1 MKKFIIEPEYDGY
14 EIGTYLKETK
24 GYSGRG
30 LRNLEIYLNGK
41 RVKNN
46 SKKVRKLNRV
56 LIKEK
61 EKETGI
67 KPMEIPIKV
76 AYEDKN
82 VLLID
87 KDPYIIVH
95 PTQKKVDKTLANGVV
110 NYFLKTTGKVMVP
123 RFFNRLDMN
132 TSGLIIV
139 AKNSYA
145 QSFLQEKGT
154 VNKFYK
160 AIVKG
165 IVEKDEFLIDRPI
178 GKVGD
183 ELRRR
188 ELTVEEGGQEAQTKI
203 KVVKRFE
210 EENLTLIEAELLT
223 GRTHQIRAHMALEGH
238 PLLGDEL
245 YGGEDKR
252 AKRQMLH
259 SYKTEFTD
267 VETGKMITVE
277 IDLPNDMKEL
287 LEKRIFFLEIEK
299 QKI

>member
-46 SKKVRKLNRV
+46 SKKVRKLNRL

-61 EKETGI
+61 DKETGI
-67 KPMEIPIKV
+67 IPMEMPIKV

-82 VLLID
+82 ILLID
-87 KDPYIIVH
+87 KEPYIIVH

-110 NYFLKTTGKVMVP
+110 NYFLKTTGKIMVP
-123 RFFNRLDMN
+123 RFYNRLDMN

-145 QSFLQEKGT
+145 QSFLQEKGI

-165 IVEKDEFLIDRPI
+165 IIEKDEFLIDKPI

-183 ELRRR
+183 DLRRR
-188 ELTVEEGGQEAQTKI
+188 EISVENGGQEAQTKI
-203 KVVKRFE
+203 KVIKRLKD
-210 EENLTLIEAELLT
+210 LTLIEAELLT
-223 GRTHQIRAHMALEGH
+223 GRTHQIRAHMALEGY

-259 SYKTEFTD
+259 SYKTQFSD
-267 VETGKMITVE
+267 IETGELKTVE
-277 IDLPNDMKEL
+277 IDIPDDMKSILSE
-287 LEKRIFFLEIEK
+287 E
-299 QKI
+299 

>member
-110 NYFLKTTGKVMVP
+110 NYFLKITGKIMVP

-223 GRTHQIRAHMALEGH
+223 GRTHQIRAHMALEGY

-267 VETGKMITVE
+267 VETGKLITVE
-277 IDLPNDMKEL
+277 IDLPEDMKEL
-287 LEKRIFFLEIEK
+287 LEKDK
-299 QKI
+299 

>member
-61 EKETGI
+61 DKETGI

-82 VLLID
+82 LLLID

-110 NYFLKTTGKVMVP
+110 NYFLKTTGKIMVP

-223 GRTHQIRAHMALEGH
+223 GRTHQIRAHMALEGYS
-238 PLLGDEL
+238 LLGDEL

-277 IDLPNDMKEL
+277 IDLPDDMKEL
-287 LEKRIFFLEIEK
+287 LEKR
-299 QKI
+299 

>member
-67 KPMEIPIKV
+67 KPMDIPIKV

-110 NYFLKTTGKVMVP
+110 NYFLKTTGKIMVP

-223 GRTHQIRAHMALEGH
+223 GRTHQIRAHMALEGY

-245 YGGEDKR
+245 YGGEDKI

-267 VETGKMITVE
+267 VETGKLITVE
-277 IDLPNDMKEL
+277 IDLPEDMKEL
-287 LEKRIFFLEIEK
+287 LAKDK
-299 QKI
+299 

>member
-87 KDPYIIVH
+87 KDPYIIVL

-110 NYFLKTTGKVMVP
+110 NYFLKTTGKIMVP

-165 IVEKDEFLIDRPI
+165 IVEKDEFLVDRPI

-223 GRTHQIRAHMALEGH
+223 GRTHQIRAHMALEGY

-267 VETGKMITVE
+267 VETGKLITVE
-277 IDLPNDMKEL
+277 IDLPEDMKEL
-287 LEKRIFFLEIEK
+287 LEKDK
-299 QKI
+299 

>member
-110 NYFLKTTGKVMVP
+110 NYFLKTTGKIMVP

-223 GRTHQIRAHMALEGH
+223 GRTHQIRAHMALEGYS
-238 PLLGDEL
+238 LLGDEL

-277 IDLPNDMKEL
+277 IDLPDDMKEL
-287 LEKRIFFLEIEK
+287 LEKR
-299 QKI
+299 

>member
-24 GYSGRG
+24 GYSARG

-61 EKETGI
+61 DKETGI

-82 VLLID
+82 LLLID

-110 NYFLKTTGKVMVP
+110 NYFLKTTGKIMVP

-223 GRTHQIRAHMALEGH
+223 GRTHQIRAHMALEGY

-277 IDLPNDMKEL
+277 IDLPEDMKEL
-287 LEKRIFFLEIEK
+287 LEKR
-299 QKI
+299 

>member
-110 NYFLKTTGKVMVP
+110 NYFLKTTGKIMVP

-223 GRTHQIRAHMALEGH
+223 GRTHQIRAHMALEGY

-259 SYKTEFTD
+259 SYKTEFSD
-267 VETGKMITVE
+267 VESEKLITVE
-277 IDLPNDMKEL
+277 IDIPEDMKEL
-287 LEKRIFFLEIEK
+287 LEKR
-299 QKI
+299 

>member
-1 MKKFIIEPEYDGY
+1 M
-14 EIGTYLKETK
+14 
-24 GYSGRG
+24 
-30 LRNLEIYLNGK
+30 EIYLNGK

-46 SKKVRKLNRV
+46 SKKVRKLNRL

-67 KPMEIPIKV
+67 IPMEIPIKV

-110 NYFLKTTGKVMVP
+110 NYFLKTTGKIMVP
-123 RFFNRLDMN
+123 RFYNRLDMN

-139 AKNSYA
+139 AKNSFA
-145 QSFLQEKGT
+145 QSFLQEKGI

-178 GKVGD
+178 GKIGD
-183 ELRRR
+183 DLRRR
-188 ELTVEEGGQEAQTKI
+188 EISVENGGQEAQTKI
-203 KVVKRFE
+203 KVIKRFKDI
-210 EENLTLIEAELLT
+210 TLIEAELLT
-223 GRTHQIRAHMALEGH
+223 GRTHQIRAHMALEGY

-259 SYKTEFTD
+259 SYKTQFSD
-267 VETGKMITVE
+267 VETGQLKTVE
-277 IDLPNDMKEL
+277 IDIPDDMK
-287 LEKRIFFLEIEK
+287 
-299 QKI
+299 KILSEE

>member
-67 KPMEIPIKV
+67 KPMDIPIKV

-110 NYFLKTTGKVMVP
+110 NYFLKTTGKIMVP

-139 AKNSYA
+139 AKNSYV

-223 GRTHQIRAHMALEGH
+223 GRTHQIRAHMALEGY

-277 IDLPNDMKEL
+277 IDLPDDMKEL
-287 LEKRIFFLEIEK
+287 LEKR
-299 QKI
+299 

>member
-46 SKKVRKLNRV
+46 SKKVRKLNRL

-61 EKETGI
+61 DKETGI
-67 KPMEIPIKV
+67 IPMEIPIKV

-82 VLLID
+82 ILLID
-87 KDPYIIVH
+87 KEPYIIVH

-110 NYFLKTTGKVMVP
+110 NYFLKTTGKIMVP
-123 RFFNRLDMN
+123 RFYNRLDMN

-145 QSFLQEKGT
+145 QSFLQEKGI

-165 IVEKDEFLIDRPI
+165 IIEKDEFLIDKPI

-183 ELRRR
+183 DLRRR
-188 ELTVEEGGQEAQTKI
+188 EISVENGGQEAQTKI
-203 KVVKRFE
+203 KVIKRLKD
-210 EENLTLIEAELLT
+210 LTLIEAELLT
-223 GRTHQIRAHMALEGH
+223 GRTHQIRAHMALEGY

-259 SYKTEFTD
+259 SYKTQFSD
-267 VETGKMITVE
+267 IETGELKTVE
-277 IDLPNDMKEL
+277 IDIPDDMKSILSE
-287 LEKRIFFLEIEK
+287 E
-299 QKI
+299 

>member
-46 SKKVRKLNRV
+46 SKKVRKLNRL

-61 EKETGI
+61 DKETGI
-67 KPMEIPIKV
+67 IPMEIPIKV

-82 VLLID
+82 ILLID

-110 NYFLKTTGKVMVP
+110 NYFLKTTGKIMVP
-123 RFFNRLDMN
+123 RFYNRLDMN

-145 QSFLQEKGT
+145 QSFLQEKGI

-165 IVEKDEFLIDRPI
+165 TIEQDEFLIDKPI

-183 ELRRR
+183 DLRRR
-188 ELTVEEGGQEAQTKI
+188 EISVEDGGQEAQTKI
-203 KVVKRFE
+203 KVIKRFKD
-210 EENLTLIEAELLT
+210 LTLIEAELLT
-223 GRTHQIRAHMALEGH
+223 GRTHQIRAHMALEGY

-259 SYKTEFTD
+259 SYKTQFSD
-267 VETGKMITVE
+267 VETGELKTVE
-277 IDLPNDMKEL
+277 IDIPDDMKNILSE
-287 LEKRIFFLEIEK
+287 E
-299 QKI
+299 

>member
-61 EKETGI
+61 DKETGI

-110 NYFLKTTGKVMVP
+110 NYFLKTTGKIMVP

-165 IVEKDEFLIDRPI
+165 IIEKDEFLIDRPI

-223 GRTHQIRAHMALEGH
+223 GRTHQIRAHMALEGY

-277 IDLPNDMKEL
+277 IDLPEDMKEL
-287 LEKRIFFLEIEK
+287 LEKR
-299 QKI
+299 

>member
-1 MKKFIIEPEYDGY
+1 MIKKFIIEPEYDGY

-61 EKETGI
+61 DKETGI
-67 KPMEIPIKV
+67 KPMDIPIKV

-82 VLLID
+82 LLLID

-165 IVEKDEFLIDRPI
+165 IIEKDEFLIDRPI

-183 ELRRR
+183 ELRRK
-188 ELTVEEGGQEAQTKI
+188 ELSVEDGGQEAQTKI
-203 KVVKRFE
+203 KVVKRFKD
-210 EENLTLIEAELLT
+210 ENLTLIEAELLT
-223 GRTHQIRAHMALEGH
+223 GRTHQIRAHMALEGY

-267 VETGKMITVE
+267 VETGKMISVE
-277 IDLPNDMKEL
+277 IDLPEDMKEL
-287 LEKRIFFLEIEK
+287 LKDR
-299 QKI
+299 

>member
-67 KPMEIPIKV
+67 KPMDIPIKV

-110 NYFLKTTGKVMVP
+110 NYFLKTTGKIMVP

-223 GRTHQIRAHMALEGH
+223 GRTHQIRAHMALEGYS
-238 PLLGDEL
+238 LLGDEL

-277 IDLPNDMKEL
+277 IDLPDDMKEL
-287 LEKRIFFLEIEK
+287 LEKR
-299 QKI
+299 

>member
-46 SKKVRKLNRV
+46 SKKVRKLNRL

-61 EKETGI
+61 DKETGI
-67 KPMEIPIKV
+67 IPMEIPIKV
-76 AYEDKN
+76 SYEDKN
-82 VLLID
+82 ILLID
-87 KDPYIIVH
+87 KEPYIIVH

-110 NYFLKTTGKVMVP
+110 NYFLKTTGKIMVP
-123 RFFNRLDMN
+123 RFYNRLDMN

-145 QSFLQEKGT
+145 QSFLQEKGI

-165 IVEKDEFLIDRPI
+165 IIEKDEFLIDKPI

-183 ELRRR
+183 DLRRR
-188 ELTVEEGGQEAQTKI
+188 EISVENGGQEAQTKI
-203 KVVKRFE
+203 KVIKRLKD
-210 EENLTLIEAELLT
+210 LTLIEAELLT
-223 GRTHQIRAHMALEGH
+223 GRTHQIRAHMALEGY

-259 SYKTEFTD
+259 SYKTQFSD
-267 VETGKMITVE
+267 IETGELKTVE
-277 IDLPNDMKEL
+277 IDIPDDMKSILSE
-287 LEKRIFFLEIEK
+287 E
-299 QKI
+299 

>member
-67 KPMEIPIKV
+67 KPMDIPIKV

-110 NYFLKTTGKVMVP
+110 NYFLKTTGKIMVP

-145 QSFLQEKGT
+145 QSFLQERGT

-223 GRTHQIRAHMALEGH
+223 GRTHQIRAHMALEGY

-267 VETGKMITVE
+267 VETGKLITVE
-277 IDLPNDMKEL
+277 IDLPEDMKEL
-287 LEKRIFFLEIEK
+287 LAKDK
-299 QKI
+299 

>member
-61 EKETGI
+61 DKETGI

-82 VLLID
+82 LLLID

-110 NYFLKTTGKVMVP
+110 NYFLKTTGKIMVP

-178 GKVGD
+178 GKVRD

-223 GRTHQIRAHMALEGH
+223 GRTHQIRAHMALEGY

-277 IDLPNDMKEL
+277 IDLPEDMKEL
-287 LEKRIFFLEIEK
+287 LEKR
-299 QKI
+299 

>member
-61 EKETGI
+61 DKETGI
-67 KPMEIPIKV
+67 KPMEIPIEV

-82 VLLID
+82 LLLID

-110 NYFLKTTGKVMVP
+110 NYFLKTTGKIMVP

-223 GRTHQIRAHMALEGH
+223 GRTHQIRAHMALEGY

-277 IDLPNDMKEL
+277 IDLPDDMKEL
-287 LEKRIFFLEIEK
+287 LEKR
-299 QKI
+299 

>member
-46 SKKVRKLNRV
+46 SKKVRKLNRL

-61 EKETGI
+61 DKETGI
-67 KPMEIPIKV
+67 IPMEIPIKV

-110 NYFLKTTGKVMVP
+110 NYFLKTTGKIMVP
-123 RFFNRLDMN
+123 RFYNRLDMN

-139 AKNSYA
+139 AKNSFA
-145 QSFLQEKGT
+145 QSFLQEKGI

-178 GKVGD
+178 GKIGD
-183 ELRRR
+183 DLRRR
-188 ELTVEEGGQEAQTKI
+188 EISVENGGQEAQTKI
-203 KVVKRFE
+203 KVIKRFKD
-210 EENLTLIEAELLT
+210 LTLIEAELFT
-223 GRTHQIRAHMALEGH
+223 GRTHQIRAHMALEGY

-259 SYKTEFTD
+259 SYKTQFSD
-267 VETGKMITVE
+267 VETGQLKTVE
-277 IDLPNDMKEL
+277 IDIPDDMK
-287 LEKRIFFLEIEK
+287 
-299 QKI
+299 KILSEE

>member
-46 SKKVRKLNRV
+46 SKKVRKLNRL

-61 EKETGI
+61 DKETGI
-67 KPMEIPIKV
+67 IPMEIPIKV

-82 VLLID
+82 ILLID
-87 KDPYIIVH
+87 KEPYIIVH

-110 NYFLKTTGKVMVP
+110 NYFLKTTGKIMVP
-123 RFFNRLDMN
+123 RFYNRLDMN

-145 QSFLQEKGT
+145 QSFLQEKGI

-165 IVEKDEFLIDRPI
+165 IIEKDEFLIDKPI

-183 ELRRR
+183 DLRRR
-188 ELTVEEGGQEAQTKI
+188 EISVENGGQEAQTKI
-203 KVVKRFE
+203 KVIKRLKD
-210 EENLTLIEAELLT
+210 LTLIEAELLT
-223 GRTHQIRAHMALEGH
+223 GRAHMALEGY

-259 SYKTEFTD
+259 SYKTQFSD
-267 VETGKMITVE
+267 IETGELKTVE
-277 IDLPNDMKEL
+277 IDIPDDMKSILSE
-287 LEKRIFFLEIEK
+287 E
-299 QKI
+299 